1 MPRYRYHP
9 ACGEREGRPRSMAA
23 GNTALVPTKVRQYN
37 RGCSIPRDYRNHRET
52 MPGTSKKTVNGRPKY
67 QLLPDLPQ
75 EEFEA
80 LKADIAARGVQYAV
94 IQDEQGNTLDGH
106 QRERALAELGIKRY
120 PITVMSGLAEEE
132 KRHLVYSLNVKRRHL
147 STKQKQALV
156 EQELKRTPDIAS
168 QWLAEILGVD
178 TKTVQAAR
186 KRLESTLEIPV
197 LKKLRGKDGRNRVA
211 SYTRVIANSA
221 SELRIAR
228 AIARKLPPSC
238 NGKILDTVTA
248 SRHARRHERA
258 EARNGR
264 AVKRLSLDS
273 VKLFHCPFQLLERTA
288 AIRPG
293 SVDLILTDIPFGK
306 EFLPQLSDL
315 AALAERILVKGG
327 LFGTTLASTT
337 FRKSS
342 KPSEG
347 I

>member
-197 LKKLRGKDGRNRVA
+197 LKKSAWQGWQESSRQLHQSHRQLGQRVEDRPCHRPKTPTILQRQDPGHRY
-211 SYTRVIANSA
+211 SQ
-221 SELRIAR
+221 
-228 AIARKLPPSC
+228 PSR
-238 NGKILDTVTA
+238 
-248 SRHARRHERA
+248 S
-258 EARNGR
+258 
-264 AVKRLSLDS
+264 
-273 VKLFHCPFQLLERTA
+273 
-288 AIRPG
+288 
-293 SVDLILTDIPFGK
+293 
-306 EFLPQLSDL
+306 
-315 AALAERILVKGG
+315 
-327 LFGTTLASTT
+327 
-337 FRKSS
+337 
-342 KPSEG
+342 
-347 I
+347 